1 MAEFV
6 KNSCFG
12 LYDYAIG
19 INIHYKLLPIF
30 EAYDQMMA
38 KKNPNQKKML
48 PQAESLYTMT
58 DLPRVCYPIAGYD
71 SEHAFNLAS
80 SVKNHLHMI
89 KKPFFFISALDD

>member
-38 KKNPNQKKML
+38 KKNPNQKPML
-48 PQAESLYTMT
+48 P
-58 DLPRVCYPIAGYD
+58 
-71 SEHAFNLAS
+71 
-80 SVKNHLHMI
+80 
-89 KKPFFFISALDD
+89 